1 MEISNWPRSCFKQAV
16 RQNQSTVFH
25 CNLTDFSW
33 SFFQAAKTMSEP
45 IDLPAHTP
53 VMTLPNTALFPQALL
68 PLYIFEPRYRQM
80 LAEALNGN
88 RMFAVAGIDPLRA
101 EDPDQV
107 EPLFPIAGLGVIR
120 ACHENADGTSN
131 LVLQGVARVR
141 CRAILSED
149 PYRRCAIDVLISEPG
164 AVVAELRRQR
174 LALLHQ
180 LGEWRELG
188 GPVSTDAIRF
198 LRSLREP
205 EAFLDLA
212 AFTLCQDT
220 LEKQRLLEE
229 LDTAAR
235 YSRFLRHLRAES
247 ARLKLARKL
256 QGSLKD
262 EDVSRN

>member
-1 MEISNWPRSCFKQAV
+1 
-16 RQNQSTVFH
+16 
-25 CNLTDFSW
+25 
-33 SFFQAAKTMSEP
+33 MSDPLE
-45 IDLPAHTP
+45 LPADAP

-80 LAEALNGN
+80 LADALDGN
-88 RMFAVAGIDPLRA
+88 RLFAIAGLDPLRA
-101 EDPDQV
+101 EEADQN
-107 EPLFPIAGLGVIR
+107 EPPFPIAGLGVIR

-141 CRAILSED
+141 CRAVLGEE
-149 PYRRCAIDVLISEPG
+149 PYRRCAIEVLSTAPG
-164 AVVAELRRQR
+164 AAPTELKRQR

-180 LGEWRELG
+180 LNEWRELG
-188 GPVSTDAIRF
+188 GPVSADAMRF
-198 LRSLREP
+198 LRTLSEP
-205 EAFLDLA
+205 ETFLDLA

-247 ARLKLARKL
+247 ARLRLARKL
-256 QGSLKD
+256 QGKLRDDQISG
-262 EDVSRN
+262 N

>member
-1 MEISNWPRSCFKQAV
+1 
-16 RQNQSTVFH
+16 
-25 CNLTDFSW
+25 
-33 SFFQAAKTMSEP
+33 MSEP
-45 IDLPAHTP
+45 IELPTDTP

-68 PLYIFEPRYRQM
+68 PLYIFEPRYRKM
-80 LAEALNGN
+80 LADALEGS
-88 RMFAVAGIDPLRA
+88 RLFAVACLDPLRA
-101 EDPDQV
+101 EEPDQI
-107 EPLFPIAGLGVIR
+107 EPPFTIAGLGVIR

-141 CRAILSED
+141 CRSILCEE
-149 PYRRCAIDVLISEPG
+149 PYRRCAIDVLSTAPG
-164 AVVAELRRQR
+164 AGVTELKRQR

-180 LGEWRELG
+180 LKEWRELG
-188 GPVSTDAIRF
+188 GPVSPDAMRF
-198 LRSLREP
+198 LRTLTEP
-205 EAFLDLA
+205 ETFLDLA
-212 AFTLCQDT
+212 AFTLCNDT

-247 ARLKLARKL
+247 ARLRLARRL